1 MRLAHSEEFSI
12 VYTLLL
18 NLSVHMCMHTR
29 LCSSFMAV
37 DEVLGWGNM
46 RREVVSLCI
55 QSKTLIVTFSPI
67 KGLKWKPDVE

>member
-1 MRLAHSEEFSI
+1 
-12 VYTLLL
+12 
-18 NLSVHMCMHTR
+18 
-29 LCSSFMAV
+29 MAV